1 MDSKALDTYSQTV
14 TEVVK
19 AASPSVAHIEMRSG
33 PAYAQRVGTGSAVAI
48 SEEGYFVTAA
58 HVVGAARVGKLNFS
72 DGRTADFTVVGRDA
86 LSDIAVIHADHAAK
100 PIKIG
105 DAARLQPGQLV
116 IAIGSPMGF
125 QGSVTAGIVSGLGR
139 SLPAQGRSGRM
150 IENVI
155 QTDAAL

>member
-1 MDSKALDTYSQTV
+1 
-14 TEVVK
+14 
-19 AASPSVAHIEMRSG
+19 MRSG

-58 HVVGAARVGKLNFS
+58 HVVGAGRAGKLSFS

-86 LSDIAVIHADHAAK
+86 LSDIAVIQADHAAR

-105 DAARLQPGQLV
+105 NAARLQPGQLV

-125 QGSVTAGIVSGLGR
+125 QGSVPAGSVRGGVWSA
-139 SLPAQGRSGRM
+139 PAQGCRGR
-150 IENVI
+150 
-155 QTDAAL
+155 